1 MASADGGQQ
10 QGGGSQ
16 LLLSDDEGGHM
27 PQHFSIG
34 TRKAIAN
41 NDAYSYEKKH
51 LEAETIYVCDKGSR
65 YAREN
70 EVLVLRRK
78 NNIWTA
84 FDCLL
89 SGDGKIRHQ
98 RQPVFRSHDGDDITL
113 QGSHNW
119 QMNDAAS
126 VGNDDSEEEWGG
138 TFFRLK
144 PGMTETMMH
153 QA

>member
-10 QGGGSQ
+10 EGGGSQ
-16 LLLSDDEGGHM
+16 LAVPDDEGDLM
-27 PQHFSIG
+27 PQRFSIG
-34 TRKAIAN
+34 TPKAFDN
-41 NDAYSYEKKH
+41 KEAYSYEKKQ
-51 LEAETIYVCDKGSR
+51 LESETIYVCDKSSR

-113 QGSHNW
+113 QGWHKW

-126 VGNDDSEEEWGG
+126 VGNDGSEEEWGG
-138 TFFRLK
+138 LLRA
-144 PGMTETMMH
+144 ETRYD
-153 QA
+153 

>member
-1 MASADGGQQ
+1 M
-10 QGGGSQ
+10 
-16 LLLSDDEGGHM
+16 LLSDDEGDLM

-34 TRKAIAN
+34 TLKAFDN
-41 NDAYSYEKKH
+41 KKAYSYEKKQ
-51 LEAETIYVCDKGSR
+51 LESETIYVCDKGSR

-126 VGNDDSEEEWGG
+126 AGNDDSEEEWGD
-138 TFFRLK
+138 FLSA
-144 PGMTETMMH
+144 ETRYD
-153 QA
+153 